1 MIALIEDNRDAIV
14 DLCRQYG
21 VKKLAVFGSAA
32 KDTFDPETS
41 DIDLVLD
48 FEDYGPGVSHRF
60 IYFGDALEQLF
71 GRSVDFVFER
81 KLSNPFFRQEVLST
95 MQVIYQDGRREPAV
109 A

>member
-1 MIALIEDNRDAIV
+1 MIDLIEHNRDAIA

-21 VKKLAVFGSAA
+21 VRKLAVFGSAA
-32 KDTFDPETS
+32 KGTFDPRTS

-48 FEDYGPGVSHRF
+48 FDDYGPSVSHRF

-71 GRSVDFVFER
+71 ERSVDFVFER
-81 KLSNPFFRQEVLST
+81 KLTNPYFRQEVLST
-95 MQVIYQDGRREPAV
+95 LQVVYQNERREPAV